1 MTITQVGTLQK
12 PGSVSTHRKYYCNGS
27 NDKIISVNEYFIFK
41 HSNGNLKSLDRS
53 KSHPRS
59 LIPSSYCLCH
69 LVWHSNILHYEHGVH
84 SCVLYE
90 TQNKRRLFLHEVFTD
105 SFYEGGAVYRAVQ
118 TEYSSM
124 TKLNLVFKLS
134 GFCHNANLQTQNL
147 NRMFNFLVCCM
158 SPAVHFL
165 LPYLLH
171 FL

>member
-1 MTITQVGTLQK
+1 MSSDNENHTSTYITKTW
-12 PGSVSTHRKYYCNGS
+12 VSIDTYKISHYYCNGS
-27 NDKIISVNEYFIFK
+27 SDKIISV
-41 HSNGNLKSLDRS
+41 KSQL
-53 KSHPRS
+53 HS

-90 TQNKRRLFLHEVFTD
+90 TQNKRRLFLHAVFTD
-105 SFYEGGAVYRAVQ
+105 SFYDGGAVYRAVQ
-118 TEYSSM
+118 TESSNM